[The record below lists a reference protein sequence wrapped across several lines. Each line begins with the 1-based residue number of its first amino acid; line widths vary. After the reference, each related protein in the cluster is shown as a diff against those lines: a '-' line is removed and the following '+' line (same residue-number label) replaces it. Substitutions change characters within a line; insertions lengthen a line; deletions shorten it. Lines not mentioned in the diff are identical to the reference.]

1 MAFPVL
7 GNSGSVTII
16 RELVCSTDSMLVH
29 TELLSDIDRVP
40 RALASNSDANL
51 GINWLVYV
59 LFTFSVDAITNS
71 SVSSKLKP

>member
-1 MAFPVL
+1 
-7 GNSGSVTII
+7 
-16 RELVCSTDSMLVH
+16 MLVN
-29 TELLSDIDRVP
+29 TELLSDIERVP

-59 LFTFSVDAITNS
+59 LFTLSVDAITNS